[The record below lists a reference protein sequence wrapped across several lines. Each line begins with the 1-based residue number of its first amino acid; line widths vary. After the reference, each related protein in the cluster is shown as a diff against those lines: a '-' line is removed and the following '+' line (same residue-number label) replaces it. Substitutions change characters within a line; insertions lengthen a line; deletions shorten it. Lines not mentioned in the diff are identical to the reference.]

1 MKHDNKHARLLL
13 ALAFPLLCCGAMAQD
28 DGKKVTVTGS
38 IQSDILIPQDD
49 DKIGTEDIPEWA
61 VTNTYAEAHLMSKY
75 IDAGARFEFL
85 KHPLPGFRSDKS
97 FKGWGVPYFY
107 IKGKYKNVEL
117 TAGNFYEQ
125 FGSGFILRTY
135 EERSLGIDNSLLGGR
150 LVYRPFR
157 GVTVKALSGK
167 QRRYWAHND
176 AWVSGGDL
184 ELNLDQWFKG
194 LEQSGTYLTLGAS
207 LVNKHEKSEDIMVDA
222 THKLNLPENVNAFDV
237 RANLQKGNFCVLAEY
252 AQKTEDPTAE
262 NGYIYRKGYAAML
275 SMSYSQRGLSV
286 LLQAKRS
293 DNMYPFLSRRSED
306 GVLGPSRINHLL
318 AFTMDHT
325 YALAALYPYA
335 TQGGEWAYQAELGYK
350 FKGRYA
356 PSLKLNYSYVHAIE
370 KNLKNDGTMGSNG
383 YGSAFWKWG
392 DQMYY
397 QDLNIQY
404 EQKLSRNFKLN
415 LMFMNQFY
423 NKTVVEGK
431 GGMVHSNIY
440 VAEGKYRFNKKL
452 TLRGEAQYLHTD
464 DDEGDWL
471 YGLLE
476 LSIMPQWMF
485 TVSDMYN
492 SGVTDIHYYQGYV
505 TFNTGSHRIQ
515 LGYGR
520 TRAGYNCSGGVCR
533 YVPASKGFTVSYNY
547 NF

>member
-1 MKHDNKHARLLL
+1 
-13 ALAFPLLCCGAMAQD
+13 
-28 DGKKVTVTGS
+28 
-38 IQSDILIPQDD
+38 
-49 DKIGTEDIPEWA
+49 
-61 VTNTYAEAHLMSKY
+61 
-75 IDAGARFEFL
+75 
-85 KHPLPGFRSDKS
+85 
-97 FKGWGVPYFY
+97 
-107 IKGKYKNVEL
+107 
-117 TAGNFYEQ
+117 
-125 FGSGFILRTY
+125 
-135 EERSLGIDNSLLGGR
+135 
-150 LVYRPFR
+150 
-157 GVTVKALSGK
+157 
-167 QRRYWAHND
+167 
-176 AWVSGGDL
+176 
-184 ELNLDQWFKG
+184 
-194 LEQSGTYLTLGAS
+194 
-207 LVNKHEKSEDIMVDA
+207 
-222 THKLNLPENVNAFDV
+222 
-237 RANLQKGNFCVLAEY
+237 
-252 AQKTEDPTAE
+252 
-262 NGYIYRKGYAAML
+262 
-275 SMSYSQRGLSV
+275 
-286 LLQAKRS
+286 LQAKRS

-306 GVLGPSRINHLL
+306 GVLGPSRINHLP